1 VIDASILSTDTLVA
15 LGYMLAL
22 GVSLAVLLAIANRF
36 LFVYEDPRIDEVD
49 SALPHANCGAC
60 GTAGCR
66 QFAEKLI
73 TGEVQPGQ
81 CTVNAPANNIAIAEF
96 LGVSLGAQEKRIARL
111 ACAGGTH
118 VAYTRAQYEGIH
130 SCRAAALIGGG
141 GKGCTWGCLGMAD
154 CADVCDFDAI
164 TMDKHGLPVV
174 DAAKCTACGD
184 CVDVCPKHLFELHP
198 ISHQLWVACKNLHFA
213 DAAEAECEVA
223 CTACERCATDSP
235 EGLITIRDNLAV
247 IDYSKNSLASKVSI
261 QRCPTGAIVWL
272 DDKGNIEKGLKA
284 KPVIRKQ
291 ALPVGRA

>member
-1 VIDASILSTDTLVA
+1 MLDASILSIDTVVA

-22 GVSLAVLLAIANRF
+22 GVTLAVLLAIANKF

-66 QFAEKLI
+66 QFAEKLVA
-73 TGEVQPGQ
+73 GEVSPGQ
-81 CTVNAPANNIAIAEF
+81 CTVNSKDNNAAIAEF
-96 LGVSLGAQEKRIARL
+96 LGVALGGAEKRVARL
-111 ACAGGTH
+111 SCAGGKH
-118 VAYTRAQYEGIH
+118 VAYTRALYSGMN
-130 SCRAAALIGGG
+130 SCRAASMVNGG
-141 GKGCTWGCLGMAD
+141 GKGCAWGCLGMAD
-154 CADVCDFDAI
+154 CEVACGFDAI
-164 TMDKHGLPVV
+164 SMDKNGLPVV
-174 DAAKCTACGD
+174 DVAKCTACGD
-184 CVDVCPKHLFELHP
+184 CVDACPKNLFALHP
-198 ISHQLWVACKNLHFA
+198 VSHQLWVACKNLQFG
-213 DAAEAECEVA
+213 DTAEAECEVA

-272 DDKGNIEKGLKA
+272 DDKGNVEKGPKA

-291 ALPVGRA
+291 ALPVRQA